1 LADHSPYTF
10 DRALM
15 PERRIDNMPAKN
27 SAPRR
32 PVAKPMSAA
41 VAKKTAPAPKKPAAG
56 YTDDSKITVLVADP
70 VLRGSRKDRW
80 PLVQTAKTVGA
91 LRTALGAKGYDTSGT
106 LRWLQKAEL
115 VKLG

>member
-1 LADHSPYTF
+1 MAAKKSP
-10 DRALM
+10 A
-15 PERRIDNMPAKN
+15 
-27 SAPRR
+27 RR
-32 PVAKPMSAA
+32 PAAKALSAT

-56 YTDDSKITVLVADP
+56 YNDDSKITVLVAEP
-70 VLRGSRKDRW
+70 ALRGSRKDRW

-91 LRTALGAKGYDTSGT
+91 LRTALGAKGFDTAGT